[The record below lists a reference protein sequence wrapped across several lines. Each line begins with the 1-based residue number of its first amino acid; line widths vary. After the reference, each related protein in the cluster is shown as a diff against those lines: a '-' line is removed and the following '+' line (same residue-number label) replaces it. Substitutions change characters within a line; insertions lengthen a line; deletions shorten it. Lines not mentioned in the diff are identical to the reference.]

1 MEYVYLVIERE
12 FVHSDQSVY
21 KIGRSSQEN
30 NSRIQQYPK
39 GTQLICQLR
48 VMDSHFLE
56 REIIQ
61 LFKHKY
67 KQRSDIGREYFEGDS
82 FNMQLDIFTLIS
94 TYNFIVPNTSS
105 LFSEFL
111 QNHRSHMKPVL
122 LQLVRVYKKKLLT
135 TTPFTEPVFNI
146 KNYTKK
152 LICEICKYTTNYS
165 CSYTRH
171 IESKRHNDMKNIT
184 NEINNNSLHKC
195 NICRKN
201 YKSISGLWKHKNSQT
216 CL

>member
-48 VMDSHFLE
+48 VADSHFLE

-67 KQRSDIGREYFEGDS
+67 IQRSDIGREYFEGDS

-94 TYNFIVPNTSS
+94 TYNYIVPNTTS

-122 LQLVRVYKKKLLT
+122 LQLVRVYKKIL
-135 TTPFTEPVFNI
+135 
-146 KNYTKK
+146 TKK
-152 LICEICKYTTNYS
+152 KVVPVTKKDPETDVIFIEELEIFAHSEEPTINIDGINTSAGMIMPKYTCEFCNYNTIYN
-165 CSYTRH
+165 CSYTPL
-171 IESKRHNDMKNIT
+171 NI
-184 NEINNNSLHKC
+184 
-195 NICRKN
+195 
-201 YKSISGLWKHKNSQT
+201 
-216 CL
+216 